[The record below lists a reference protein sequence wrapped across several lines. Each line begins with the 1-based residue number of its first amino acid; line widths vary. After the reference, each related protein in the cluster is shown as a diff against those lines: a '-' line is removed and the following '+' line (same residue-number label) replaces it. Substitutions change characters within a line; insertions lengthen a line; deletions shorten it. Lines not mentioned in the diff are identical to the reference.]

1 MALNVCL
8 AYKEGFMQKPHT
20 DKKFYELGVKEADHN
35 MRLLWSDAPQKEY
48 GDETIT
54 CNQNC

>member
-1 MALNVCL
+1 
-8 AYKEGFMQKPHT
+8 MQKPHT